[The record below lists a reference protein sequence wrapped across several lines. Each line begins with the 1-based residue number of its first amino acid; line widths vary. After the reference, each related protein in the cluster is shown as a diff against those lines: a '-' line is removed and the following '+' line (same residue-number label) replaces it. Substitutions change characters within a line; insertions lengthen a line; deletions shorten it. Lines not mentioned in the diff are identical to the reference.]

1 LVISLIFFA
10 VLCESFALFAANE
23 WLVRNINRKERKGFA
38 KDRKG
43 RVGLVE

>member
-23 WLVRNINRKERKGFA
+23 WLVNRKERKGFT

-43 RVGLVE
+43 RVDWLSEE